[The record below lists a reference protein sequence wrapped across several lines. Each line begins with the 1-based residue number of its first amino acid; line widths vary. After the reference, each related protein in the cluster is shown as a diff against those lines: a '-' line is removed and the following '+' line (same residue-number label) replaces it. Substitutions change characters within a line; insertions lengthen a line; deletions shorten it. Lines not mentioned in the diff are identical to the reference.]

1 MEHFYGREFD
11 KDGTV
16 ASEGTVKENLLSW
29 LMEDGFVLRCPPK
42 STGRE
47 VCMQMSLM
55 HSCQFPVTF

>member
-1 MEHFYGREFD
+1 MKHFYEREFD

-29 LMEDGFVLRCPPK
+29 LMEDEFVLRCPPK

-47 VCMQMSLM
+47 VCG
-55 HSCQFPVTF
+55 